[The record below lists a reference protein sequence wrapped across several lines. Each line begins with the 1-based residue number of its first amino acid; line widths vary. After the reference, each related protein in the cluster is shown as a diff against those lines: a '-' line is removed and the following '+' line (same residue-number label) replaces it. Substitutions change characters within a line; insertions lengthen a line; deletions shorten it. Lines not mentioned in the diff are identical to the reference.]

1 MSDGEGDEEGF
12 KVRTHVQSSCQVQ
25 LVLEWKRTK
34 HCMKIKQ
41 LQGKAVSP
49 ALSSG
54 LELDDL

>member
-1 MSDGEGDEEGF
+1 MSDGEGDEEDF
-12 KVRTHVQSSCQVQ
+12 EVPTHVQSSSQVH
-25 LVLEWKRTK
+25 LVLDWKRTK

-41 LQGKAVSP
+41 LQGKPVSA